1 MSRIP
6 FLTCLL
12 LAITLTAFGQDKI
25 YTNEGNTIEAKVI
38 SISPS
43 KVLYKRFE
51 NQAGPEYNL
60 PLRDVKKIV
69 YQNGTVDDFNGRM
82 NAPAKR
88 SGRKGIK
95 KTKED
100 HSLGNNIISFI
111 PGAYTYALEGNLND
125 PGVGISYERMLEK
138 NGHISVVLPLMYNF
152 SSDRDFG
159 NNLAYGG
166 VAYTGS
172 TDYHSVSFIP
182 GVRFYPAPKKNR
194 VRYGL
199 GLSVFATFGSEP
211 YSVYDDSYYIR
222 SYSTPQQDWHY
233 SMYGIMISNSLNA
246 SVTKHF
252 FIGIDLNAGVP
263 VSDNRRKDSY
273 PAAVV
278 FNPIMQFALKLG
290 LRF

>member
-1 MSRIP
+1 MSRVP
-6 FLTCLL
+6 FLTFLL
-12 LAITLTAFGQDKI
+12 LAISFASIGQDRI
-25 YTNEGNTIEAKVI
+25 QTIEGNTIEAKVMQVT
-38 SISPS
+38 PQ
-43 KVLYKRFE
+43 KVVYKRFD
-51 NQAGPEYNL
+51 NQSGPDYNL
-60 PLRDVKKIV
+60 PKKQIVKIV
-69 YQNGTVDDFNGRM
+69 YQNGTEDVFNMPTR
-82 NAPAKR
+82 NV
-88 SGRKGIK
+88 SK
-95 KTKED
+95 KQGKYDSKNMKES
-100 HSLGNNIISFI
+100 SLGNNIISFI

-278 FNPIMQFALKLG
+278 FDPIMQFALKLG